1 MRLLAYMA
9 QENSARLVIV
19 LPRRTRLSED
29 MRVFAQANPVRIEA
43 HGKILACSN
52 QVMSDDIESRLAAAA
67 QAMRELELI
76 RQQRDDLRRRQDQ
89 IRTEAGT
96 LQAQYGAEQKTLD
109 RLEHLSFARIAASL
123 HGSRERTVERER
135 AEADAARYRA
145 ADAQARLDAV
155 QQQLEAAERRL
166 TELNSAPDV
175 YTAVLVEKE
184 RDLTNSSDPRRVRLL
199 SLADE
204 RGRLDGEVAEINK
217 ALNDAASAQQAL
229 TKVQNTLGSAR
240 SWNTYD
246 AFFGGGLVAD
256 AVEHSR
262 LDQAAQ
268 EAADA
273 DRRVSVLRTELADL
287 DHTAETSPLI
297 SISNATKFVDMWFG
311 NIFTDLAV
319 RDRITQGQQ
328 NVAHSLQVV
337 SDVQQRLS
345 ARIAEARARL
355 AQLDAERRDLL
366 TQ

>member
-1 MRLLAYMA
+1 
-9 QENSARLVIV
+9 
-19 LPRRTRLSED
+19 
-29 MRVFAQANPVRIEA
+29 
-43 HGKILACSN
+43 
-52 QVMSDDIESRLAAAA
+52 MSDDIESRLADAA
-67 QAMRELELI
+67 QAMRELEVT
-76 RQQRDDLRRRQDQ
+76 RQRRDDLRGRQDQ
-89 IRTEAGT
+89 IRTEAAA
-96 LQAQYGAEQKTLD
+96 LQASYGAEQKTAD

-123 HGSRERTVERER
+123 HGSREQALERER
-135 AEADAARYRA
+135 AEANAARYRA
-145 ADAQARLDAV
+145 ADAQARLDVV

-166 TELNSAPDV
+166 TELSSAPDV
-175 YTAVLVEKE
+175 YAAVLADKE
-184 RDLTNSSDPRRVRLL
+184 RDLTHSGDPRRVTLL

-204 RGRLDGEVAEINK
+204 RGRLNGEVAEMTK
-217 ALNDAASAQQAL
+217 ALHDAGSAQQAL
-229 TKVQNTLGSAR
+229 MVVQNTLASAR

-268 EAADA
+268 QAAEADQC
-273 DRRVSVLRTELADL
+273 VSVLRTELTDL

-328 NVAHSLQVV
+328 NVEHSLQVV
-337 SDVQQRLS
+337 SDVQQQLS
-345 ARIAEARARL
+345 ARIAAARARL
-355 AQLDAERRDLL
+355 AQIETERRDLL